1 MSVLSDSQEKGN
13 FRAYALGQQ
22 AQASPYTAVLLNPK
36 RSCMHAL
43 NTVLK
48 KYIEREV
55 TFIFNDLAEYFPL
68 TAILHSWTRI
78 PQVLFWIITN
88 CITDVNLPWQQPN
101 RCKVW
106 CHFYSTSTLYI
117 CYVRV
122 QTEESQP
129 NF

>member
-13 FRAYALGQQ
+13 FCAHTLGRQ
-22 AQASPYTAVLLNPK
+22 AQASPYTVETK
-36 RSCMHAL
+36 EVMHAL

-48 KYIEREV
+48 KYVYREV
-55 TFIFNDLAEYFPL
+55 TFIFNGLAEYFSL

-101 RCKVW
+101 RCKVL
-106 CHFYSTSTLYI
+106 CHSYSTSTLYI
-117 CYVRV
+117 CYVCV
-122 QTEESQP
+122 QTEES
-129 NF
+129 